1 MQAESYTILYC
12 GSFNPIHKGH
22 IVLAE
27 EVLNRYPQCNLWVV
41 VSPQNPLKRC
51 TDLAPEEHRLQMAR
65 IAVQHSACA
74 DRIQVCD
81 IEFHLPKPSA
91 TIHTLHALTNTY
103 PKQKFA
109 LLIGSDNAQC
119 FDRWI
124 AHDEIVADYPI
135 LVYPRKGW
143 PMPDNNLTRRM
154 HYLADFP
161 LFPQAA
167 TNIRKQIGLLTTPQ
181 SPIPQTDQQTHLIEE
196 SAIANELP
204 EGVWEYIKLHQLYG
218 YR

>member
-1 MQAESYTILYC
+1 
-12 GSFNPIHKGH
+12 
-22 IVLAE
+22 
-27 EVLNRYPQCNLWVV
+27 
-41 VSPQNPLKRC
+41 
-51 TDLAPEEHRLQMAR
+51 
-65 IAVQHSACA
+65 
-74 DRIQVCD
+74 
-81 IEFHLPKPSA
+81 
-91 TIHTLHALTNTY
+91 
-103 PKQKFA
+103 
-109 LLIGSDNAQC
+109 
-119 FDRWI
+119 
-124 AHDEIVADYPI
+124 
-135 LVYPRKGW
+135 
-143 PMPDNNLTRRM
+143 MPDNNLTRRM

>member
-1 MQAESYTILYC
+1 MQAEPYTILYC

-27 EVLNRYPQCNLWVV
+27 EVLNRYPQCNLWMV
-41 VSPQNPLKRC
+41 VSPQNPLKRF

-124 AHDEIVADYPI
+124 AHNEIVADYPI
-135 LVYPRKGW
+135 LVYP
-143 PMPDNNLTRRM
+143 PQRM
-154 HYLADFP
+154 AHA
-161 LFPQAA
+161 
-167 TNIRKQIGLLTTPQ
+167 
-181 SPIPQTDQQTHLIEE
+181 
-196 SAIANELP
+196 
-204 EGVWEYIKLHQLYG
+204 
-218 YR
+218 